1 MTIGKDDEA
10 YLRRLIWLL
19 TAGMNEVCVDDGV
32 KEMVVDGVVDM
43 GVLVVVAPGL
53 TR

>member
-10 YLRRLIWLL
+10 YLRRLIGLL
-19 TAGMNEVCVDDGV
+19 TAGLNEVCVDDGV
-32 KEMVVDGVVDM
+32 KEMVVDRVIDV
-43 GVLVVVAPGL
+43 GVLVVVAPGW